1 MAIKGIAQE
10 VVSALDF
17 DPFEALD
24 NSGGTGGQDSQQER
38 QTGQTGAG
46 QRPRDDSGRF
56 TQEATTV
63 KRATPAAPKAGEV
76 EEQPL
81 RSGRS
86 LPKQQQSTAPP
97 QDDGG
102 EQQNSVAEMMQ
113 RLRETPAAF
122 LSGIPGASQ
131 EAGSGPA
138 AQPGGSQAPSP
149 GWAYD
154 YSRPWNEQRINM
166 PPQLLE
172 AIFHED
178 RGVAAEGLAVLVNT
192 MYNSIMNDVHTRV
205 AEVLYHAPQMTA
217 QTADLKMAQN
227 QLKQKFYGAWPE
239 LGDTVGM
246 QTVHTLATNIANMYH
261 SMGQN
266 VDPMSDDFIG
276 YVGEQ
281 AMKMLGRARRQ
292 GAQPRRQ
299 FQAGSSSRPNGG
311 GDPFMEAIGMA

>member
-24 NSGGTGGQDSQQER
+24 NEGGTGGKDTQPSAQP
-38 QTGQTGAG
+38 GG
-46 QRPRDDSGRF
+46 QRPRDESGRF

-63 KRATPAAPKAGEV
+63 KRATPAAPKATEV
-76 EEQPL
+76 ETGAKPV
-81 RSGRS
+81 RPSGTT
-86 LPKQQQSTAPP
+86 LPQQQ
-97 QDDGG
+97 QVEDDGSQ

-113 RLRETPAAF
+113 RLRDTPAAF
-122 LSGIPGASQ
+122 LTPGSGQ
-131 EAGSGPA
+131 DAGSGPA
-138 AQPGGSQAPSP
+138 AQPGVSQAPTP

-178 RGVAAEGLAVLVNT
+178 RNVAAEGLSVLINT

-217 QTADLKMAQN
+217 QTADLKVAQN
-227 QLKQKFYGAWPE
+227 ALKSKFYGSWPE
-239 LGDTVGM
+239 LNDPVGM
-246 QTVHTLATNIANMYH
+246 QTVYTLSTNIANMYH

-281 AMKMLGRARRQ
+281 AMKMLGRVRRQ
-292 GAQPRRQ
+292 QAQPRRQ
-299 FQAGSSSRPNGG
+299 FQSGGASRPNGG